1 MIATQDYPCTA
12 VLKEYFKLTLRVLFR
27 VMHGEEQRE
36 GRADRLLATA
46 TQAAV
51 LNFTSKQFSD
61 GRLTR
66 GTQRAVSSKQHKVVI
81 TSLNL
86 FLQQLCA

>member
-1 MIATQDYPCTA
+1 MHLSVKQW
-12 VLKEYFKLTLRVLFR
+12 LELTLRVLFR

-36 GRADRLLATA
+36 GGAHCLFTAA

-51 LNFTSKQFSD
+51 LYFTSKQLSD

-66 GTQRAVSSKQHKVVI
+66 GAQSTVI
-81 TSLNL
+81 RHSIDTNRERL
-86 FLQQLCA
+86 